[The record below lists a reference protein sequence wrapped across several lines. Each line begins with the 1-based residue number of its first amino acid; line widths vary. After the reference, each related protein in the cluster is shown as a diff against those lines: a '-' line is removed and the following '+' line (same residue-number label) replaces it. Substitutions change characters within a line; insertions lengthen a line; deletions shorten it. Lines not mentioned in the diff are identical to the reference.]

1 MSESKLEELAARI
14 RKEVESMAEPGEK
27 WTVIEFR
34 CVSDGPRI
42 SVTLYN
48 PQNATSGARGYEINA
63 SNCDDLKSVM
73 VSLRSEWA
81 GRARDD
87 EEYAKALLEK
97 CGPGA

>member
-27 WTVIEFR
+27 WTV
-34 CVSDGPRI
+34 SDGPRI

-48 PQNATSGARGYEINA
+48 PQNPTSGGRGYEINA

-81 GRARDD
+81 VLARDD